1 MKRFVLGIVV
11 ICWITI
17 VFAAGNGSKLTGIL
31 SGKTNKAPVEFATI
45 ALYEATTKKL
55 VTGAMTDSTGC
66 FHLEDVPTGRYY
78 LVGSYVGYGET
89 QSEMFIV
96 GNGNQ
101 TVDVGVLWIDDKG
114 QVLNEVVVAG
124 RKSTFVPKLDRK
136 VFNVGQ
142 DLMSSVG
149 SASELMQNIPSVEVD
164 LEGTV
169 SLRGNE
175 NVTILINGKPSAL
188 MSGRTR
194 TDALN
199 QLAANSIERIEVIT
213 NPSAEYKPD
222 GVSGIINIVL
232 KKEGKAGLNG
242 TLTANTG
249 SHDRYNAGVNLNY
262 GINGVNFFGGYA
274 FRQDRYDRSIFDN
287 RTSPTEY
294 INQTTLGTGR
304 PVSHTL
310 RLGMGANL
318 STHDVMEIS
327 GSYNRRHFLRSER
340 IESVTEDINHHLEDF
355 YFRNRRADARENM
368 WEGNFLYTHTYGK
381 GNEWSVNYTYSSESE
396 DEQNEYSTMQMENDT
411 KDNEWVWDANYL
423 HIGKVHW
430 QHHLSERTKFSA
442 GYELEALRAEQNY
455 HVENWDGA
463 SFIPDLDRT
472 SDFTH
477 HRTLHSFF
485 ATLEMNPGEWR
496 LMAGLRGEY
505 ADIRNNLYSLDSI
518 TRQHYTNIYPTL
530 HASLKLNEHNELQ
543 LSYSLRVNRPE
554 GSDMNPFAER
564 INPLSLSAGNPDLK
578 PEKIHSVEAGWL
590 WHNDTNASLMTT
602 VYYRYLT
609 NQITEVS
616 RYIDGGV
623 LLTTKENLDQSH
635 NAGLEL
641 IWSYSIN
648 HWLSFNWNANGYFN
662 QINAEKLGFSRHRNT
677 FSWSTLLNANFMPFK
692 HYMMQFNAR
701 YRSATLVPQGRR
713 DADYCINLGM
723 KYDIPSINLSVLA
736 SVTDLFDTYR
746 KSYTLDTPELKQ
758 KVEKRRNPRI
768 FYIGVSYTFGGNKS
782 KKHTAKLE
790 YDESM

>member
-17 VFAAGNGSKLTGIL
+17 VFAAGNGSKVTGIL

-142 DLMSSVG
+142 DLMSSAG
-149 SASELMQNIPSVEVD
+149 SASDLMQNIPSVEVD

-262 GINGVNFFGGYA
+262 GINGVNSLAVMLSGKIAMTVVFLT
-274 FRQDRYDRSIFDN
+274 IVH
-287 RTSPTEY
+287 
-294 INQTTLGTGR
+294 R
-304 PVSHTL
+304 P
-310 RLGMGANL
+310 
-318 STHDVMEIS
+318 
-327 GSYNRRHFLRSER
+327 
-340 IESVTEDINHHLEDF
+340 
-355 YFRNRRADARENM
+355 
-368 WEGNFLYTHTYGK
+368 
-381 GNEWSVNYTYSSESE
+381 
-396 DEQNEYSTMQMENDT
+396 
-411 KDNEWVWDANYL
+411 
-423 HIGKVHW
+423 
-430 QHHLSERTKFSA
+430 
-442 GYELEALRAEQNY
+442 
-455 HVENWDGA
+455 
-463 SFIPDLDRT
+463 
-472 SDFTH
+472 
-477 HRTLHSFF
+477 
-485 ATLEMNPGEWR
+485 
-496 LMAGLRGEY
+496 
-505 ADIRNNLYSLDSI
+505 
-518 TRQHYTNIYPTL
+518 
-530 HASLKLNEHNELQ
+530 
-543 LSYSLRVNRPE
+543 
-554 GSDMNPFAER
+554 
-564 INPLSLSAGNPDLK
+564 
-578 PEKIHSVEAGWL
+578 
-590 WHNDTNASLMTT
+590 
-602 VYYRYLT
+602 
-609 NQITEVS
+609 
-616 RYIDGGV
+616 
-623 LLTTKENLDQSH
+623 
-635 NAGLEL
+635 
-641 IWSYSIN
+641 
-648 HWLSFNWNANGYFN
+648 
-662 QINAEKLGFSRHRNT
+662 RNT
-677 FSWSTLLNANFMPFK
+677 LT
-692 HYMMQFNAR
+692 
-701 YRSATLVPQGRR
+701 RR
-713 DADYCINLGM
+713 
-723 KYDIPSINLSVLA
+723 LSVQ
-736 SVTDLFDTYR
+736 VVPCRTHYDL
-746 KSYTLDTPELKQ
+746 EW
-758 KVEKRRNPRI
+758 E
-768 FYIGVSYTFGGNKS
+768 
-782 KKHTAKLE
+782 
-790 YDESM
+790 